1 MKHFALSSCKIALL
15 AFGAC
20 TLLSAQTADESSN
33 ANYRLRSRTRSAVME
48 LTVGTNHGLS
58 GTIGEPF
65 PGTAT
70 GDDGILQQTDVFEP
84 STVQVV
90 LWLEEG
96 WNLVGLPF
104 DHAGTVDGL
113 FVDEYGPLSNGVA
126 FAWVADTLRYLQLV
140 SGFLAGEGFWVVL
153 SADASIVL
161 RGTRVSLRN
170 APLQYG
176 WNLLGRT
183 WDGEDLEGGVYWN
196 GGDYVSADTMT
207 HGVGYWYFV
216 PRD

>member
-1 MKHFALSSCKIALL
+1 MKRSALSFFKSALL
-15 AFGAC
+15 LLGTC
-20 TLLSAQTADESSN
+20 LLLSAQTADESSN
-33 ANYRLRSRTRSAVME
+33 ANYRLRSRTRAAVME
-48 LTVGTNHGLS
+48 WTVGSNHGLS

-65 PGTAT
+65 PGTGT
-70 GDDGILQQTDVFEP
+70 GNDGILRQTDVFEP

-90 LWLEEG
+90 LWLEKG

-113 FVDEYGPLSNGVA
+113 FVDEYGPLSNGMA
-126 FAWVADTLRYLQLV
+126 FAWVADALRYLSLT
-140 SGFLAGEGFWVVL
+140 SGFLAGEGFWVAL

-170 APLQYG
+170 SPLQYG

-183 WDGEDLEGGVYWN
+183 WDGEDLEGGRYWN
-196 GGDYVSADTMT
+196 GWSYVSADTMT
-207 HGVGYWYFV
+207 HGVGYWYYV
-216 PRD
+216 PQD